1 MYFNEQELDLQNDSK
16 DAKNEQSKGFSG
28 GKIFKKNGKG
38 ARAMPPPL
46 MGEVGAK

>member
-1 MYFNEQELDLQNDSK
+1 VYFNEQELDIQTDGK
-16 DAKNEQSKGFSG
+16 DPKNEHKGFSG

-46 MGEVGAK
+46 MGEAGAK